1 MMHFSKRV
9 TARGSAFACAPQRSG
24 GFKSCGNAQSSVR
37 NRAVRMKGTDA
48 ELLTG
53 VALSRAETCTD
64 GFYP

>member
-9 TARGSAFACAPQRSG
+9 TARGSCVRAAALRWFQVL
-24 GFKSCGNAQSSVR
+24 CGNAQSSVR

>member
-9 TARGSAFACAPQRSG
+9 TARGSRARAPQRSG

>member
-1 MMHFSKRV
+1 MFR
-9 TARGSAFACAPQRSG
+9 ARAPLRSG

>member
-1 MMHFSKRV
+1 MVRV
-9 TARGSAFACAPQRSG
+9 RARRSAPVVSSPAEMRSLRSG
-24 GFKSCGNAQSSVR
+24 